1 MTPRTADLWGAF
13 EHLTAHQQRVV
24 FTMYWH
30 GYTQEECAETLGV
43 NQSSVSRTL
52 AAAGKTYERIFSGR
66 CIKTKKI
73 SVLTVGHQETGESA
87 RGNGQPPDT
96 YKAPVSSGPPASL
109 CPQPDTYYETPER
122 DAFVKELSWIAA
134 SPFLQLQGRGNC
146 NERARLNRERI
157 ARDQAAEREERRA
170 LQAA

>member
-30 GYTQEECAETLGV
+30 GYTQEECAETMGV

-52 AAAGKTYERIFSGR
+52 AAAGRTYERIFSAHR
-66 CIKTKKI
+66 IKTEKI
-73 SVLTVGHQETGESA
+73 SLVHVETADEGAE
-87 RGNGQPPDT
+87 RGNGQRPDT
-96 YKAPVSSGPPASL
+96 YKAPASHGPPASL
-109 CPQPDTYYETPER
+109 CPQPDTHYETPER

-134 SPFLQLQGRGNC
+134 SPFLQLQGRGGYNV
-146 NERARLNRERI
+146 RARLNRERL
-157 ARDQAAEREERRA
+157 ARDREAARIEQLE

>member
-1 MTPRTADLWGAF
+1 MQPRTADLWGAF

-24 FTMYWH
+24 FEMYWH
-30 GYTQEECAETLGV
+30 GYSQEECAETLGV

-52 AAAGKTYERIFSGR
+52 AAAGRTYERIFSAHR
-66 CIKTKKI
+66 IKTEKI
-73 SVLTVGHQETGESA
+73 SLVHVETADEGA
-87 RGNGQPPDT
+87 GRGNGQRPDT
-96 YKAPVSSGPPASL
+96 YKAPASHGPPASL
-109 CPQPDTYYETPER
+109 CPQPDTHYETPER

-134 SPFLQLQGRGNC
+134 SPFLQLQNRGGY
-146 NERARLNRERI
+146 NERARANRERI